1 MTLLE
6 GGVIVERHYSYPKFA
21 DWLRNEIRTE
31 NDPSFA
37 VRVLKRVV
45 SDIRDIP
52 EDEEFLL
59 AHSAPQTTG
68 DTDWDR
74 LIRAAAEMTYSDRFA
89 GSKLEWFEEQE
100 EPPLQWFYPTS
111 RRSRFVFNFER
122 TPAPFLD
129 RKVCLG
135 EGNLRTAKDHDRPWN

>member
-1 MTLLE
+1 M
-6 GGVIVERHYSYPKFA
+6 ERHYSYPKFA
-21 DWLRNEIRTE
+21 DWLRNEIQTE

-59 AHSAPQTTG
+59 AHSAPQSTG

-100 EPPLQWFYPTS
+100 EPPL
-111 RRSRFVFNFER
+111 E
-122 TPAPFLD
+122 
-129 RKVCLG
+129 VCF
-135 EGNLRTAKDHDRPWN
+135 